1 MIKSSL
7 RSIFNCGIL
16 MLIIGISGCGEKKT
30 EKTSVPK
37 PPLKTELQSLQLK
50 EKSVSEPVF
59 VTEKTRKT
67 YQWYC
72 AQCHGI
78 EGKGNGVNA
87 KFLTVP
93 PRDHTKAAYLET
105 RTDEQFFE
113 AIKFG
118 GSSLKDYVST
128 DGTLGNFQNQF
139 KVYNREGKKIRGYA
153 IKRAVQYGRSTF
165 YCSKIQKK

>member
-7 RSIFNCGIL
+7 KSIFNCGIL

-30 EKTSVPK
+30 EKISTPK
-37 PPLKTELQSLQLK
+37 PPLKTEPQSLQLK
-50 EKSVSEPVF
+50 EESVSEPVF

-93 PRDHTKAAYLET
+93 PRDHTKAEYLET

-118 GSSLKDYVST
+118 GLSVGRAPCMPAWGNTLNDST
-128 DGTLGNFQNQF
+128 IYEL
-139 KVYNREGKKIRGYA
+139 VRYIRELCQCEA
-153 IKRAVQYGRSTF
+153 L
-165 YCSKIQKK
+165 

>member
-7 RSIFNCGIL
+7 KSILNYGIL
-16 MLIIGISGCGEKKT
+16 SLLIGILGCGEQKT
-30 EKTSVPK
+30 AKNITPK
-37 PPLKTELQSLQLK
+37 PPLTTESQTL
-50 EKSVSEPVF
+50 EPIVVSA
-59 VTEKTRKT
+59 KTRET

-78 EGKGNGVNA
+78 KGKGDGINA

-93 PRDHTKAAYLET
+93 PRNHTKAEYLET

-118 GSSLKDYVST
+118 GLSVGRAPCMPAWGNTLNDST
-128 DGTLGNFQNQF
+128 IHEL
-139 KVYNREGKKIRGYA
+139 VRYIRELCQCEA
-153 IKRAVQYGRSTF
+153 L
-165 YCSKIQKK
+165 

>member
-7 RSIFNCGIL
+7 KSIFNCGIL
-16 MLIIGISGCGEKKT
+16 MLMIGISGCGEKKT
-30 EKTSVPK
+30 EKISTPK
-37 PPLKTELQSLQLK
+37 PPLKTEPQSLQLK
-50 EKSVSEPVF
+50 EESVSEPVF

-93 PRDHTKAAYLET
+93 PRDHTKAEYLET

-118 GSSLKDYVST
+118 GLSVGRAPCMPAWGNTLNDST
-128 DGTLGNFQNQF
+128 IYEL
-139 KVYNREGKKIRGYA
+139 VRYIRELCQCEA
-153 IKRAVQYGRSTF
+153 L
-165 YCSKIQKK
+165 

>member
-16 MLIIGISGCGEKKT
+16 ILIIGISGCGEKKT

-50 EKSVSEPVF
+50 EESVSEPVF

-93 PRDHTKAAYLET
+93 PRDHTKAEYLET

-118 GSSLKDYVST
+118 GLSVGRAPCMPAWGNTLNDST
-128 DGTLGNFQNQF
+128 IYEL
-139 KVYNREGKKIRGYA
+139 VRYIRELCQCEA
-153 IKRAVQYGRSTF
+153 L
-165 YCSKIQKK
+165 

>member
-37 PPLKTELQSLQLK
+37 PPLKTEPQSLQLK
-50 EKSVSEPVF
+50 EESVSEPVF

-93 PRDHTKAAYLET
+93 PRDHTKAEYLET

-118 GSSLKDYVST
+118 GLSVGRAPCMPAWGNTLNDST
-128 DGTLGNFQNQF
+128 IYEL
-139 KVYNREGKKIRGYA
+139 VRYIRELCQCEA
-153 IKRAVQYGRSTF
+153 L
-165 YCSKIQKK
+165 